1 MYASGILTDLPTIDV
16 LSSDAYNFPALE
28 QPKPTMT
35 STLPPMEL
43 LLLQDITG
51 IGKQNDIIVVGD
63 GFALN
68 CLLPERKALVAT
80 PTVRKRYADEIKR
93 RANERENDR
102 KVQLEAAGL
111 LTGKIVNFQ
120 RKVAATG
127 KLYAAISAK
136 EISEALFAQHAVT
149 VAADKIQIAD
159 PIKSTGNMTV
169 QVEIGDSTY
178 PLQISVAR
186 EEVKAKLAKTEKAAA

>member
-1 MYASGILTDLPTIDV
+1 
-16 LSSDAYNFPALE
+16 
-28 QPKPTMT
+28 
-35 STLPPMEL
+35 MEL

-136 EISEALFAQHAVT
+136 EISEALFSQHSIT

-159 PIKSTGNMTV
+159 PIKSTGNVNV
-169 QVEIGDSTY
+169 QIEIGDSTY
-178 PLQISVAR
+178 PLQISVAK
-186 EEVKAKLAKTEKAAA
+186 EEAKAKPKAEKAVA